1 MPQRVALFCPD
12 VFSVMEAVLCH
23 NNKRVR
29 LRGHVLLVSSSFEVE
44 KNTNNNNNN
53 NNNNN
58 MKLGATDLRTDATI
72 EPPCACVHVNPLT
85 LPSLR
90 LSIPA
95 A

>member
-1 MPQRVALFCPD
+1 MPQRVALFCLD

-29 LRGHVLLVSSSFEVE
+29 LRRHVLLVRSSFEVE

-53 NNNNN
+53 NT
-58 MKLGATDLRTDATI
+58 KSGATDLRADATV
-72 EPPCACVHVNPLT
+72 EPPCACVHVNPPT
-85 LPSLR
+85 LPSFR